1 MTLAAFSANT
11 QAQNSQ
17 STDKKVSSIMHPRIL
32 RNPSNCALRG
42 KIIMWKFL
50 QKLRG
55 PVAKRPFPRKPEEY
69 EIYRLCP

>member
-32 RNPSNCALRG
+32 RNTSNCALRG
-42 KIIMWKFL
+42 KNIM
-50 QKLRG
+50 
-55 PVAKRPFPRKPEEY
+55 
-69 EIYRLCP
+69 